1 MELHPQIKTLA
12 NKITNLKDQ
21 ILTEEATKTAFILP
35 FINLLGYDI
44 FNPIEV
50 VPEFTADI
58 GIKKGEK
65 VDYAIFQNGQ
75 PILIIE
81 CKYWKENLEVHNS
94 QLSRYFHASKSRF
107 ALLTNGII
115 YRFYTDLE
123 KTNIMDNRPFFEFDI
138 TAMKESYYNEL
149 SKFHKSNFDVNK
161 IINNASSLKYTSE
174 IKQLFSR
181 ELAEPSEA
189 FVKFFARQVHQGI
202 LTAKV
207 ITQYSD
213 LVRKATNQLMAD
225 NVNER
230 LQSALSKES
239 EKTEEETDDVVES
252 SKIITTEE
260 ELEAFEIVKAILR
273 RKIPISRI
281 VHRDTQSYFG
291 VLLDDNNRKPLC
303 RLHLDGKTKYITLFG
318 ENKAEDKQII
328 ESIDNIYDF
337 EKELLNAVDCYEN
350 LN

>member
-1 MELHPQIKTLA
+1 MELHPTIKVLA
-12 NKITNLKDQ
+12 NKITSLKDQ

-35 FINLLGYDI
+35 FINLLGYDS

-50 VPEFTADI
+50 VPEFTADV

-65 VDYAIFQNGQ
+65 VDYAIFQDGH

-81 CKYWKENLEVHNS
+81 CKHWKENLETHNS
-94 QLSRYFHASKSRF
+94 QLSRYFHVSKSRF
-107 ALLTNGII
+107 ALLTNGIV

-123 KTNIMDNRPFFEFDI
+123 KTNVMDNRPFFEFDI

-181 ELAEPSEA
+181 ELTNPSDE

-230 LQSALSKES
+230 LQNALSKES
-239 EKTEEETDDVVES
+239 DKTEEETVEIVEE
-252 SKIITTEE
+252 SKIITTDV

-281 VHRDTQSYFG
+281 VYRDTQSYFG

-318 ENKAEDKQII
+318 ENKKEDKQTI

-337 EKELLNAVDCYEN
+337 EKELLAAVDCYEN
-350 LN
+350 